1 MNNTSKALEKVYNGK
16 NILTILPYPSYNK
29 GAQWWTNK
37 RLEKLYGIAA
47 SFFFKEKKSPSLII
61 VSKYKP
67 IIEKDSYFL
76 YISKYLI
83 KDKNTVLISKSGKHY
98 LYRSNNMINSN
109 DLKLFG
115 ILLNIMKINQKIK
128 KVAFIG
134 MGLINSSL
142 ARDLK
147 IKKFYLSSS
156 AYSRRLSTINKIK
169 KLKLVDFASSN
180 IEKTIKEADI
190 IIVGIP
196 VAAYQEVFKK
206 ICNNI
211 KPGAII
217 TDVGSVKKEVINSV
231 KKYIPKNIDFV
242 PGHPIAGTENSG
254 PESGFAGL
262 FKNGWCILTPN
273 KNTSKNS
280 VKIIKYMWQLVGM
293 KVDIMDSNY
302 HDEVLAITSHIPH
315 IIAYSIVG
323 TIANLQTTI
332 KKEVIKYAAS
342 GFRDFTRIAASDPIM
357 WRDIILYNRQ
367 SILKML
373 NLFKKDLSKLEHAIE
388 NNDDKFLLNLFTKT
402 RKIRKD
408 IIK

>member
-1 MNNTSKALEKVYNGK
+1 
-16 NILTILPYPSYNK
+16 
-29 GAQWWTNK
+29 
-37 RLEKLYGIAA
+37 
-47 SFFFKEKKSPSLII
+47 
-61 VSKYKP
+61 
-67 IIEKDSYFL
+67 
-76 YISKYLI
+76 
-83 KDKNTVLISKSGKHY
+83 
-98 LYRSNNMINSN
+98 
-109 DLKLFG
+109 
-115 ILLNIMKINQKIK
+115 MKINQKIK

-169 KLKLVDFASSN
+169 KLKLVDVVSSN

-323 TIANLQTTI
+323 TIANLQNTI

-373 NLFKKDLSKLEHAIE
+373 NLFKKDLLKLEHAIE

>member
-1 MNNTSKALEKVYNGK
+1 MKANT
-16 NILTILPYPSYNK
+16 
-29 GAQWWTNK
+29 
-37 RLEKLYGIAA
+37 
-47 SFFFKEKKSPSLII
+47 
-61 VSKYKP
+61 
-67 IIEKDSYFL
+67 
-76 YISKYLI
+76 
-83 KDKNTVLISKSGKHY
+83 
-98 LYRSNNMINSN
+98 
-109 DLKLFG
+109 
-115 ILLNIMKINQKIK
+115 KIK
-128 KVAFIG
+128 KIAFIG

-147 IKKFYLSSS
+147 IKKYYLSSS
-156 AYSRRLSTINKIK
+156 AYSRRRSTVNKIK

-180 IEKTIKEADI
+180 IEKVINGADVI
-190 IIVGIP
+190 IIGIP
-196 VAAYQEVFKK
+196 VAAYEQVFNK

-211 KPGAII
+211 KNGSII

-231 KKYIPKNIDFV
+231 KKYIPKNVDFV
-242 PGHPIAGTENSG
+242 PGHPIAGTEKSG
-254 PESGFAGL
+254 PESGFSGL

-273 KNTSKNS
+273 KNSGKKS
-280 VKIIKYMWQLVGM
+280 VKVIKGMWELVGM
-293 KVDIMDSNY
+293 RVDIMDSRY

-323 TIANLQTTI
+323 TVANLQTTI

-357 WRDIILYNRQ
+357 WRDIILYNKK

-373 NLFKKDLSKLEHAIE
+373 NLFKKDLSKLEYAIE

>member
-1 MNNTSKALEKVYNGK
+1 MKV
-16 NILTILPYPSYNK
+16 
-29 GAQWWTNK
+29 
-37 RLEKLYGIAA
+37 
-47 SFFFKEKKSPSLII
+47 
-61 VSKYKP
+61 
-67 IIEKDSYFL
+67 
-76 YISKYLI
+76 
-83 KDKNTVLISKSGKHY
+83 
-98 LYRSNNMINSN
+98 
-109 DLKLFG
+109 
-115 ILLNIMKINQKIK
+115 NQKIK
-128 KVAFIG
+128 KVSFIG

-273 KNTSKNS
+273 KNASKSS

-373 NLFKKDLSKLEHAIE
+373 NLFKKDLLKLEHAIE

>member
-1 MNNTSKALEKVYNGK
+1 
-16 NILTILPYPSYNK
+16 
-29 GAQWWTNK
+29 
-37 RLEKLYGIAA
+37 
-47 SFFFKEKKSPSLII
+47 
-61 VSKYKP
+61 
-67 IIEKDSYFL
+67 
-76 YISKYLI
+76 
-83 KDKNTVLISKSGKHY
+83 
-98 LYRSNNMINSN
+98 
-109 DLKLFG
+109 
-115 ILLNIMKINQKIK
+115 MKINQKIK

-323 TIANLQTTI
+323 TIANLQTAI

>member
-1 MNNTSKALEKVYNGK
+1 
-16 NILTILPYPSYNK
+16 
-29 GAQWWTNK
+29 
-37 RLEKLYGIAA
+37 
-47 SFFFKEKKSPSLII
+47 
-61 VSKYKP
+61 
-67 IIEKDSYFL
+67 
-76 YISKYLI
+76 
-83 KDKNTVLISKSGKHY
+83 
-98 LYRSNNMINSN
+98 
-109 DLKLFG
+109 
-115 ILLNIMKINQKIK
+115 MKINQKIK

-206 ICNNI
+206 IRNNI

>member
-1 MNNTSKALEKVYNGK
+1 
-16 NILTILPYPSYNK
+16 
-29 GAQWWTNK
+29 
-37 RLEKLYGIAA
+37 
-47 SFFFKEKKSPSLII
+47 
-61 VSKYKP
+61 
-67 IIEKDSYFL
+67 
-76 YISKYLI
+76 
-83 KDKNTVLISKSGKHY
+83 
-98 LYRSNNMINSN
+98 
-109 DLKLFG
+109 
-115 ILLNIMKINQKIK
+115 MKINKKIK

-211 KPGAII
+211 KPGTII

>member
-1 MNNTSKALEKVYNGK
+1 
-16 NILTILPYPSYNK
+16 
-29 GAQWWTNK
+29 
-37 RLEKLYGIAA
+37 
-47 SFFFKEKKSPSLII
+47 
-61 VSKYKP
+61 
-67 IIEKDSYFL
+67 
-76 YISKYLI
+76 
-83 KDKNTVLISKSGKHY
+83 
-98 LYRSNNMINSN
+98 
-109 DLKLFG
+109 
-115 ILLNIMKINQKIK
+115 MKINQKIK

-206 ICNNI
+206 IYNNI

-273 KNTSKNS
+273 KNTSKSS

-293 KVDIMDSNY
+293 KVDIMDSTY

-332 KKEVIKYAAS
+332 KKEV
-342 GFRDFTRIAASDPIM
+342 
-357 WRDIILYNRQ
+357 
-367 SILKML
+367 
-373 NLFKKDLSKLEHAIE
+373 
-388 NNDDKFLLNLFTKT
+388 
-402 RKIRKD
+402 KIGRAHV
-408 IIK
+408 

>member
-1 MNNTSKALEKVYNGK
+1 
-16 NILTILPYPSYNK
+16 
-29 GAQWWTNK
+29 
-37 RLEKLYGIAA
+37 
-47 SFFFKEKKSPSLII
+47 
-61 VSKYKP
+61 
-67 IIEKDSYFL
+67 
-76 YISKYLI
+76 
-83 KDKNTVLISKSGKHY
+83 
-98 LYRSNNMINSN
+98 
-109 DLKLFG
+109 
-115 ILLNIMKINQKIK
+115 MKINQKIK

-206 ICNNI
+206 ICNHI
-211 KPGAII
+211 KSGVII

-231 KKYIPKNIDFV
+231 KKYIPKNVDFV

-273 KNTSKNS
+273 KSTSKNS

-323 TIANLQTTI
+323 TVANLQTTI

-373 NLFKKDLSKLEHAIE
+373 NLFKKDLSKLEYAIE
-388 NNDDKFLLNLFTKT
+388 NNDDNFLLNLFTKT
-402 RKIRKD
+402 RRIRKD

>member
-1 MNNTSKALEKVYNGK
+1 
-16 NILTILPYPSYNK
+16 
-29 GAQWWTNK
+29 
-37 RLEKLYGIAA
+37 
-47 SFFFKEKKSPSLII
+47 
-61 VSKYKP
+61 
-67 IIEKDSYFL
+67 
-76 YISKYLI
+76 
-83 KDKNTVLISKSGKHY
+83 
-98 LYRSNNMINSN
+98 
-109 DLKLFG
+109 
-115 ILLNIMKINQKIK
+115 MKINQKIK

-134 MGLINSSL
+134 MSLINSSL

-180 IEKTIKEADI
+180 IEKIIKEADI

-206 ICNNI
+206 ICNHI
-211 KPGAII
+211 KPGVII

-231 KKYIPKNIDFV
+231 KKYIPKNVDFV

-254 PESGFAGL
+254 PESGFVGL

-280 VKIIKYMWQLVGM
+280 IKIIKYMWQLVGM
-293 KVDIMDSNY
+293 KVDIMDSKY

-373 NLFKKDLSKLEHAIE
+373 NLFKKDLSKLEYAIE

>member
-1 MNNTSKALEKVYNGK
+1 
-16 NILTILPYPSYNK
+16 
-29 GAQWWTNK
+29 
-37 RLEKLYGIAA
+37 
-47 SFFFKEKKSPSLII
+47 
-61 VSKYKP
+61 
-67 IIEKDSYFL
+67 
-76 YISKYLI
+76 
-83 KDKNTVLISKSGKHY
+83 
-98 LYRSNNMINSN
+98 
-109 DLKLFG
+109 
-115 ILLNIMKINQKIK
+115 MKINQKIK

-280 VKIIKYMWQLVGM
+280 VKIIKYMWQLAGM

>member
-1 MNNTSKALEKVYNGK
+1 
-16 NILTILPYPSYNK
+16 
-29 GAQWWTNK
+29 
-37 RLEKLYGIAA
+37 
-47 SFFFKEKKSPSLII
+47 
-61 VSKYKP
+61 
-67 IIEKDSYFL
+67 
-76 YISKYLI
+76 
-83 KDKNTVLISKSGKHY
+83 
-98 LYRSNNMINSN
+98 
-109 DLKLFG
+109 
-115 ILLNIMKINQKIK
+115 MKINQKIK

-180 IEKTIKEADI
+180 IEKIIKEADI
-190 IIVGIP
+190 IVVGIP
-196 VAAYQEVFKK
+196 VAAYQDVFKK
-206 ICNNI
+206 ICNHI
-211 KPGAII
+211 KPGVII

>member
-1 MNNTSKALEKVYNGK
+1 MN
-16 NILTILPYPSYNK
+16 
-29 GAQWWTNK
+29 
-37 RLEKLYGIAA
+37 
-47 SFFFKEKKSPSLII
+47 
-61 VSKYKP
+61 
-67 IIEKDSYFL
+67 
-76 YISKYLI
+76 
-83 KDKNTVLISKSGKHY
+83 
-98 LYRSNNMINSN
+98 
-109 DLKLFG
+109 
-115 ILLNIMKINQKIK
+115 INQKIK

-273 KNTSKNS
+273 KNTSKSS

-373 NLFKKDLSKLEHAIE
+373 NLFKKDLSKLEYAIE

>member
-1 MNNTSKALEKVYNGK
+1 
-16 NILTILPYPSYNK
+16 
-29 GAQWWTNK
+29 
-37 RLEKLYGIAA
+37 
-47 SFFFKEKKSPSLII
+47 
-61 VSKYKP
+61 
-67 IIEKDSYFL
+67 
-76 YISKYLI
+76 
-83 KDKNTVLISKSGKHY
+83 
-98 LYRSNNMINSN
+98 
-109 DLKLFG
+109 
-115 ILLNIMKINQKIK
+115 MKINKKIK

-231 KKYIPKNIDFV
+231 KKYLPKNIDFV

-373 NLFKKDLSKLEHAIE
+373 NLFKKDLSKLEYAIE

>member
-1 MNNTSKALEKVYNGK
+1 MKV
-16 NILTILPYPSYNK
+16 NK
-29 GAQWWTNK
+29 
-37 RLEKLYGIAA
+37 
-47 SFFFKEKKSPSLII
+47 
-61 VSKYKP
+61 
-67 IIEKDSYFL
+67 
-76 YISKYLI
+76 
-83 KDKNTVLISKSGKHY
+83 
-98 LYRSNNMINSN
+98 
-109 DLKLFG
+109 
-115 ILLNIMKINQKIK
+115 KIK

-156 AYSRRLSTINKIK
+156 AYSRRLSTIKKIK

-180 IEKTIKEADI
+180 IEKIIKEADI
-190 IIVGIP
+190 IIIGIP
-196 VAAYQEVFKK
+196 VAAYQQVFKK
-206 ICNNI
+206 ICNHI
-211 KPGAII
+211 KSGVII

-231 KKYIPKNIDFV
+231 KKYIPKNVDFV

-293 KVDIMDSNY
+293 KVDIMDSKY

-323 TIANLQTTI
+323 TIASLQNTL

-373 NLFKKDLSKLEHAIE
+373 NLFKKDLSKLEYAIE

-402 RKIRKD
+402 RKIRKH

>member
-1 MNNTSKALEKVYNGK
+1 
-16 NILTILPYPSYNK
+16 
-29 GAQWWTNK
+29 
-37 RLEKLYGIAA
+37 
-47 SFFFKEKKSPSLII
+47 
-61 VSKYKP
+61 
-67 IIEKDSYFL
+67 
-76 YISKYLI
+76 
-83 KDKNTVLISKSGKHY
+83 
-98 LYRSNNMINSN
+98 
-109 DLKLFG
+109 
-115 ILLNIMKINQKIK
+115 MKINKKIK
-128 KVAFIG
+128 KVTFIG

-206 ICNNI
+206 ICNHI

>member
-1 MNNTSKALEKVYNGK
+1 
-16 NILTILPYPSYNK
+16 
-29 GAQWWTNK
+29 
-37 RLEKLYGIAA
+37 
-47 SFFFKEKKSPSLII
+47 
-61 VSKYKP
+61 
-67 IIEKDSYFL
+67 
-76 YISKYLI
+76 
-83 KDKNTVLISKSGKHY
+83 
-98 LYRSNNMINSN
+98 
-109 DLKLFG
+109 
-115 ILLNIMKINQKIK
+115 MKINQKIK

-156 AYSRRLSTINKIK
+156 AYSRRPSTINKIK
-169 KLKLVDFASSN
+169 KLKLVDVASSN
-180 IEKTIKEADI
+180 IQKTIKEADI

-211 KPGAII
+211 KSGAII

>member
-1 MNNTSKALEKVYNGK
+1 
-16 NILTILPYPSYNK
+16 
-29 GAQWWTNK
+29 
-37 RLEKLYGIAA
+37 
-47 SFFFKEKKSPSLII
+47 
-61 VSKYKP
+61 
-67 IIEKDSYFL
+67 
-76 YISKYLI
+76 
-83 KDKNTVLISKSGKHY
+83 
-98 LYRSNNMINSN
+98 
-109 DLKLFG
+109 
-115 ILLNIMKINQKIK
+115 MKINQKIK

-206 ICNNI
+206 ICNHI

-231 KKYIPKNIDFV
+231 KKYIPKNVDFV

>member
-1 MNNTSKALEKVYNGK
+1 
-16 NILTILPYPSYNK
+16 
-29 GAQWWTNK
+29 
-37 RLEKLYGIAA
+37 
-47 SFFFKEKKSPSLII
+47 
-61 VSKYKP
+61 
-67 IIEKDSYFL
+67 
-76 YISKYLI
+76 
-83 KDKNTVLISKSGKHY
+83 
-98 LYRSNNMINSN
+98 
-109 DLKLFG
+109 
-115 ILLNIMKINQKIK
+115 MKINKKIK

-211 KPGAII
+211 KAGAII

>member
-1 MNNTSKALEKVYNGK
+1 
-16 NILTILPYPSYNK
+16 
-29 GAQWWTNK
+29 
-37 RLEKLYGIAA
+37 
-47 SFFFKEKKSPSLII
+47 
-61 VSKYKP
+61 
-67 IIEKDSYFL
+67 
-76 YISKYLI
+76 
-83 KDKNTVLISKSGKHY
+83 
-98 LYRSNNMINSN
+98 
-109 DLKLFG
+109 
-115 ILLNIMKINQKIK
+115 MKINQKIK

-156 AYSRRLSTINKIK
+156 AYSRRISTINKIK
-169 KLKLVDFASSN
+169 KLKLVDFASIN

>member
-1 MNNTSKALEKVYNGK
+1 
-16 NILTILPYPSYNK
+16 
-29 GAQWWTNK
+29 
-37 RLEKLYGIAA
+37 
-47 SFFFKEKKSPSLII
+47 
-61 VSKYKP
+61 
-67 IIEKDSYFL
+67 
-76 YISKYLI
+76 
-83 KDKNTVLISKSGKHY
+83 
-98 LYRSNNMINSN
+98 
-109 DLKLFG
+109 
-115 ILLNIMKINQKIK
+115 MKINQKIK

-231 KKYIPKNIDFV
+231 KKYLPKNIDFV

-273 KNTSKNS
+273 KNTSKSS

>member
-1 MNNTSKALEKVYNGK
+1 
-16 NILTILPYPSYNK
+16 
-29 GAQWWTNK
+29 
-37 RLEKLYGIAA
+37 
-47 SFFFKEKKSPSLII
+47 
-61 VSKYKP
+61 
-67 IIEKDSYFL
+67 
-76 YISKYLI
+76 
-83 KDKNTVLISKSGKHY
+83 
-98 LYRSNNMINSN
+98 
-109 DLKLFG
+109 
-115 ILLNIMKINQKIK
+115 MKINQKIK

-231 KKYIPKNIDFV
+231 KKYIPKNVDFV

-273 KNTSKNS
+273 KNTSKDS

>member
-1 MNNTSKALEKVYNGK
+1 
-16 NILTILPYPSYNK
+16 
-29 GAQWWTNK
+29 
-37 RLEKLYGIAA
+37 
-47 SFFFKEKKSPSLII
+47 
-61 VSKYKP
+61 
-67 IIEKDSYFL
+67 
-76 YISKYLI
+76 
-83 KDKNTVLISKSGKHY
+83 
-98 LYRSNNMINSN
+98 
-109 DLKLFG
+109 
-115 ILLNIMKINQKIK
+115 MKINKKIK
-128 KVAFIG
+128 KVAFVG

-273 KNTSKNS
+273 KNTSKSS

-402 RKIRKD
+402 RRIRKD

>member
-1 MNNTSKALEKVYNGK
+1 
-16 NILTILPYPSYNK
+16 
-29 GAQWWTNK
+29 
-37 RLEKLYGIAA
+37 
-47 SFFFKEKKSPSLII
+47 
-61 VSKYKP
+61 
-67 IIEKDSYFL
+67 
-76 YISKYLI
+76 
-83 KDKNTVLISKSGKHY
+83 
-98 LYRSNNMINSN
+98 
-109 DLKLFG
+109 
-115 ILLNIMKINQKIK
+115 MKINQKIK

-254 PESGFAGL
+254 PESGFEGL

-280 VKIIKYMWQLVGM
+280 VKIIKYMWQIVGM

>member
-1 MNNTSKALEKVYNGK
+1 
-16 NILTILPYPSYNK
+16 
-29 GAQWWTNK
+29 
-37 RLEKLYGIAA
+37 
-47 SFFFKEKKSPSLII
+47 
-61 VSKYKP
+61 
-67 IIEKDSYFL
+67 
-76 YISKYLI
+76 
-83 KDKNTVLISKSGKHY
+83 
-98 LYRSNNMINSN
+98 
-109 DLKLFG
+109 
-115 ILLNIMKINQKIK
+115 MKINQKIK

-206 ICNNI
+206 ICDHI

-231 KKYIPKNIDFV
+231 KKYIPKNVDFV

>member
-1 MNNTSKALEKVYNGK
+1 
-16 NILTILPYPSYNK
+16 
-29 GAQWWTNK
+29 
-37 RLEKLYGIAA
+37 
-47 SFFFKEKKSPSLII
+47 
-61 VSKYKP
+61 
-67 IIEKDSYFL
+67 
-76 YISKYLI
+76 
-83 KDKNTVLISKSGKHY
+83 
-98 LYRSNNMINSN
+98 
-109 DLKLFG
+109 
-115 ILLNIMKINQKIK
+115 MKINQKIK

-217 TDVGSVKKEVINSV
+217 TDVGSVKKEVVNSV
-231 KKYIPKNIDFV
+231 KKYIPKNVDFV

>member
-1 MNNTSKALEKVYNGK
+1 
-16 NILTILPYPSYNK
+16 
-29 GAQWWTNK
+29 
-37 RLEKLYGIAA
+37 
-47 SFFFKEKKSPSLII
+47 
-61 VSKYKP
+61 
-67 IIEKDSYFL
+67 
-76 YISKYLI
+76 
-83 KDKNTVLISKSGKHY
+83 
-98 LYRSNNMINSN
+98 
-109 DLKLFG
+109 
-115 ILLNIMKINQKIK
+115 MKINQKIK

-280 VKIIKYMWQLVGM
+280 IKIIKYMWQLVGM

>member
-1 MNNTSKALEKVYNGK
+1 
-16 NILTILPYPSYNK
+16 
-29 GAQWWTNK
+29 
-37 RLEKLYGIAA
+37 
-47 SFFFKEKKSPSLII
+47 
-61 VSKYKP
+61 
-67 IIEKDSYFL
+67 
-76 YISKYLI
+76 
-83 KDKNTVLISKSGKHY
+83 
-98 LYRSNNMINSN
+98 
-109 DLKLFG
+109 
-115 ILLNIMKINQKIK
+115 MKINQKIK

-231 KKYIPKNIDFV
+231 KKYIPKNIEFV

-323 TIANLQTTI
+323 TIANLQNTI

-373 NLFKKDLSKLEHAIE
+373 NLFKKDLSKLEHAID

>member
-1 MNNTSKALEKVYNGK
+1 
-16 NILTILPYPSYNK
+16 
-29 GAQWWTNK
+29 
-37 RLEKLYGIAA
+37 
-47 SFFFKEKKSPSLII
+47 
-61 VSKYKP
+61 
-67 IIEKDSYFL
+67 
-76 YISKYLI
+76 
-83 KDKNTVLISKSGKHY
+83 
-98 LYRSNNMINSN
+98 
-109 DLKLFG
+109 
-115 ILLNIMKINQKIK
+115 MKINQKIK

-169 KLKLVDFASSN
+169 KLKLVDVDSSN

-206 ICNNI
+206 ICNHI

-231 KKYIPKNIDFV
+231 KKYIPKNVDFV

-388 NNDDKFLLNLFTKT
+388 NNDDKFLLNLFTNT

>member
-1 MNNTSKALEKVYNGK
+1 
-16 NILTILPYPSYNK
+16 
-29 GAQWWTNK
+29 
-37 RLEKLYGIAA
+37 
-47 SFFFKEKKSPSLII
+47 
-61 VSKYKP
+61 
-67 IIEKDSYFL
+67 
-76 YISKYLI
+76 
-83 KDKNTVLISKSGKHY
+83 
-98 LYRSNNMINSN
+98 
-109 DLKLFG
+109 
-115 ILLNIMKINQKIK
+115 MKINQKIK

-169 KLKLVDFASSN
+169 KLKLVDFASNN
-180 IEKTIKEADI
+180 IGKSIKEADI

-231 KKYIPKNIDFV
+231 KKYLPKNIDFV